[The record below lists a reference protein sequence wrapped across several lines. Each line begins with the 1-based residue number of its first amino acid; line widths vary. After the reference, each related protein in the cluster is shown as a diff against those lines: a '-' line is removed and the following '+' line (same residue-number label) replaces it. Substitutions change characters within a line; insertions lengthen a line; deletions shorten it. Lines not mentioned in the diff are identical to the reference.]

1 MPKKATCPSDTYPEY
16 PPRRFHAVARP
27 AYINVKIA
35 MFTIQ
40 FAGTRNGKAT
50 SAPKTTTAMTSP
62 VGRNRLTSL
71 LAP

>member
-1 MPKKATCPSDTYPEY
+1 MAS
-16 PPRRFHAVARP
+16 P

-40 FAGTRNGKAT
+40 FAGHKERERDERAEDD
-50 SAPKTTTAMTSP
+50 AAITSP
-62 VGRNRLTSL
+62 KGGTDLTSL